1 MKKHIFMHYH
11 HRYYLEDKSEED
23 CFLSSTGYITI
34 PFISSKCIQC
44 TEFSQWITLQTHPP
58 TEEED
63 RTREREWGERES
75 ERERGRERLKKEQTL
90 TREQKIHTILIKP
103 NKSVFDANAAGGKK
117 RSSRQWQ
124 WFQNCRVSSFPF
136 LHCCHEL
143 SFLFSCKIHN
153 QAQTH
158 ACAHTHTHT
167 HTQTPTHTQTC
178 T

>member
-1 MKKHIFMHYH
+1 MYRVLSMDHTTNTPT
-11 HRYYLEDKSEED
+11 HRGGRQNE
-23 CFLSSTGYITI
+23 
-34 PFISSKCIQC
+34 
-44 TEFSQWITLQTHPP
+44 
-58 TEEED
+58 
-63 RTREREWGERES
+63 RERVRRER
-75 ERERGRERLKKEQTL
+75 ERERGRERLKKEQKL

-167 HTQTPTHTQTC
+167 ETHTHTHKHAHKHTHTHTQDWLC
-178 T
+178 CFNHKYLLKPPSNESKLMY